1 MKRLAFMLLILILLL
16 PSCTASDTADDSKN
30 LYDLLKIS
38 TYLLD
43 ADLEGTGRWGYKGHE
58 EKTFPYQPD
67 GDGYWIP
74 DDGTT
79 QVANE
84 DVFVYETLQLGEV
97 RTMAP
102 MGLTLTGDSGK
113 RIGYS
118 NLILDI
124 DFEGMVEIR
133 KVEPNDSSIRLIQ
146 FETNNWTDLE
156 NVSIS
161 APCTLNICP
170 VGKIMSTEATQYL
183 VATDTLVDK
192 EYTIEIQ
199 GCTLGGQ
206 PVVTAVVKITS
217 IPDPEYPWETVHEGS
232 YSELHQKGEERTRF
246 CTIELVSYTFSE
258 MYLMQEWG

>member
-84 DVFVYETLQLGEV
+84 DVFVYETLQL
-97 RTMAP
+97 
-102 MGLTLTGDSGK
+102 
-113 RIGYS
+113 
-118 NLILDI
+118 
-124 DFEGMVEIR
+124 
-133 KVEPNDSSIRLIQ
+133 
-146 FETNNWTDLE
+146 
-156 NVSIS
+156 
-161 APCTLNICP
+161 
-170 VGKIMSTEATQYL
+170 
-183 VATDTLVDK
+183 
-192 EYTIEIQ
+192 
-199 GCTLGGQ
+199 
-206 PVVTAVVKITS
+206 
-217 IPDPEYPWETVHEGS
+217 
-232 YSELHQKGEERTRF
+232 
-246 CTIELVSYTFSE
+246 
-258 MYLMQEWG
+258 